1 MEQNYNDEI
10 EIDLAE
16 LFFVLLGEWKRIVL
30 SAVLAAAVVFA
41 YCKLLAVPQYE
52 STAKLYVLSKS
63 TSITSLADVQLGSSL
78 TQDYMEVV
86 NSRPVLE
93 EVIEDLGLEDNYEEL
108 RDRLTVENKDN
119 TRILAITVRDPDPEQ
134 AKKIVDR
141 VAKASAG
148 FIAERMD
155 QDAPNVFENG
165 YANKQKVSPATAKD
179 TAIGGLI
186 GGVLAVAIVTILHLM
201 NDTIMTSDDMEKY
214 LGINVLAS
222 IPLEGGEKKDRN
234 KAGIKNI
241 KKMSLKKSDVKK
253 ADVRKKKKLP
263 DSSKKKK

>member
-41 YCKLLAVPQYE
+41 YCKLLSVPQYE

-93 EVIEDLGLEDNYEEL
+93 EVIEDLELSDTYEEL
-108 RDRLTVENKDN
+108 RNRLTVENKDN
-119 TRILAITVRDPDPEQ
+119 TRILAITVRDPEPEQ

-141 VAKASAG
+141 VAKASAD
-148 FIAERMD
+148 FIADRMD

-165 YANKQKVSPATAKD
+165 YANKQKVSPATAKN
-179 TAIGGLI
+179 TVIGGII
-186 GGVLAVAIVTILHLM
+186 GGMLAVVLVVILHLM

-222 IPLEGGEKKDRN
+222 IPLEGGEKRDRN
-234 KAGIKNI
+234 KSGVRNI
-241 KKMSLKKSDVKK
+241 KKMSLKKADRKKADVKK
-253 ADVRKKKKLP
+253 ADRKKKKP
-263 DSSKKKK
+263 RKPE